1 MISLVYWNGDFI
13 PYDEVK
19 VPLED
24 RGYLFADGVYEVI
37 RVYGGKP
44 FALKQ
49 HLERLKRS
57 AETLEIPLLLSS
69 PELRA
74 AVEKLIALEN
84 RKGDT
89 SLYIQLTRGAAP
101 RSHLFPDQVQPNLW
115 MMLKPFLKEI
125 DYQRGVAA
133 ITVPDER
140 WSRCYIKSIALLP
153 NVLAREKARR
163 AVAFE
168 SIMVRDGFITEGSSC
183 NFFMVEQGI
192 LKTPPLTNYIL
203 PGITRQIVLE
213 LCDQHKIEH
222 REIHIA
228 LDEIYRAR
236 EIFLTSATIE
246 IVPVVTVDGISIGG
260 GKPSETTMKLLKIY
274 RQCVMVSGASTAPCV

>member
-1 MISLVYWNGDFI
+1 MVSSIYWNGEFI
-13 PYDEVK
+13 PYGEVK

-44 FALKQ
+44 FALGR

-57 AETLEIPLLLSS
+57 SMAIELPFLLSTE
-69 PELRA
+69 ELSA
-74 AVEKLIALEN
+74 AAERLIALDN
-84 RKGDT
+84 KKGDT
-89 SLYIQLTRGAAP
+89 ILYIQLTRGAAP
-101 RSHLFPDQVQPNLW
+101 RSHIFPDVVRPNLW

-125 DYQRGVAA
+125 DYRNGVKA

-140 WSRCYIKSIALLP
+140 WSRCYIKSISLLP
-153 NVLAREKARR
+153 NVLACQKARR
-163 AVAFE
+163 EGAFE
-168 SIMVRDGFITEGSSC
+168 SIMIRDGFVTEGSSS
-183 NFFMVEQGI
+183 NFFMIDEGI

-213 LCDQHKIEH
+213 LCNRKKIKYSET
-222 REIHIA
+222 HIG
-228 LDEIYRAR
+228 LGEIYCAQ

-246 IVPVVTVDGISIGG
+246 IVPVVCVDRVNIGTGNPGEKTV
-260 GKPSETTMKLLKIY
+260 ELLNAY
-274 RQCVMVSGASTAPCV
+274 RENVSVFP